1 MTPACHNEVQTRV
14 GRSYLLQTS
23 WRPVQQRR
31 CRTWRYHTTA
41 PSAGRRSPLSHSE
54 PPLSRKQ
61 RPLLRKTKKWRKE
74 CGEDGIKEE
83 TMEGSHIC
91 TILSARTTSSASLH
105 VFLCFPYRAFPS
117 LIHTFPLFH
126 TVSILFLF
134 SYLSHTFS
142 TLFHTFPII
151 FKGFSIPFSYL
162 FHLALVVIDYP
173 PVYCPPKKL

>member
-91 TILSARTTSSASLH
+91 TILSARTTSSASLD

-134 SYLSHTFS
+134 FIPFTYI
-142 TLFHTFPII
+142 FHTFPYLSYN
-151 FKGFSIPFSYL
+151 FQGLLHTFFVPFPSSFGCYWL
-162 FHLALVVIDYP
+162 STCILSS
-173 PVYCPPKKL
+173 